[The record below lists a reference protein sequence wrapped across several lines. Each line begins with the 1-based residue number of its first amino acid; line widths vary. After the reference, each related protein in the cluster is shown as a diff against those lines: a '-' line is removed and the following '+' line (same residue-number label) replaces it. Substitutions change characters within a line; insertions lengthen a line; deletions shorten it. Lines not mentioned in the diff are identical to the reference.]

1 MSISVRLT
9 SDRKIQLPENV
20 IKKMNLS
27 INDEIIVEVE
37 DNKLILIK
45 KEGNQADRF
54 NGPHNKVW
62 NSTDAEEYL
71 KDEGNCGDNSG
82 Y

>member
-1 MSISVRLT
+1 MTLSVRLT
-9 SDRKIQLPENV
+9 SDRKIQLPETV

-27 INDEIIVEVE
+27 INDEIIMEVE
-37 DNKLILIK
+37 DNKLVMIK
-45 KEGNQADRF
+45 KEGSKADTF
-54 NGPHNKVW
+54 NGLTKKVW
-62 NSTDAEEYL
+62 NNSDAEEYL

>member
-1 MSISVRLT
+1 MTLSVRLT
-9 SDRKIQLPENV
+9 SDRKIQLPETV

-27 INDEIIVEVE
+27 INDEIIMEVE
-37 DNKLILIK
+37 DNKLVMIK
-45 KEGNQADRF
+45 KEVSKADTF
-54 NGPHNKVW
+54 SGLTKKVW
-62 NSTDAEEYL
+62 NNSDAEEYL

>member
-9 SDRKIQLPENV
+9 SDCKIQLPEYV

-37 DNKLILIK
+37 DSKLILTK
-45 KEGNQADRF
+45 KEGSQADLF
-54 NGPHNKVW
+54 NGSHNEVW

-71 KDEGNCGDNSG
+71 KDEGNCSDNSG

>member
-1 MSISVRLT
+1 MSVSVRLT
-9 SDRKIQLPENV
+9 SDRKIQLPEDVVQKMDLSTDDEV
-20 IKKMNLS
+20 IL
-27 INDEIIVEVE
+27 EVE

-54 NGPHNKVW
+54 SGPRNKVW
-62 NSTDAEEYL
+62 NNTDAEEYL

>member
-1 MSISVRLT
+1 MSVSVRLT

-20 IKKMNLS
+20 VQELDLS
-27 INDEIIVEVE
+27 TNDEIIVEVE
-37 DNKLILIK
+37 NNKLILIK
-45 KEGNQADRF
+45 KEGNPADRF
-54 NGPHNKVW
+54 SGPHNKVW
-62 NSTDAEEYL
+62 NNTDAEEYL